1 MKGLSSLIQIN
12 KFIQILFPMKIRR
25 YNLSLYI
32 VGGLVLVITSLILKP
47 FALVGAGER
56 GVIMRFGK
64 VQNTILDEG
73 IHPIVPIVTSVKTL
87 SVRVQ
92 KTDLKADAAS
102 KDLQKVSTDLAV
114 NWNIDP
120 AKANQVYQQIGDE
133 EQIVS
138 SILSPAISEVL
149 KAATSKKTAEKIITE
164 RNELKTEIDT
174 SLKNRLAPYGV
185 IVRDVSLI
193 NFGFSPEFSKAIE
206 AKQIAEQEAKQAE
219 FAVKKATQDAQ
230 AEINRAKGQAE
241 AQRLQRLTLTPEL
254 LQQQAIEKWDGK
266 FPTVM
271 GGNSSLPLINIT
283 PPGQPG
289 K

>member
-1 MKGLSSLIQIN
+1 MKTS
-12 KFIQILFPMKIRR
+12 R

-32 VGGLVLVITSLILKP
+32 VGGIVLFIAAIILKP
-47 FALVGAGER
+47 FAIVGAGER
-56 GVIMRFGK
+56 GVMMRFGK
-64 VQNTILDEG
+64 VQNAILDEG
-73 IHPIVPIVTSVKTL
+73 IHPILPIITSVKTM

-102 KDLQKVSTDLAV
+102 KDLQKVTTDLAV

-120 AKANQVYQQIGDE
+120 AKANQVFQQIGDE
-133 EQIVS
+133 EQIVT

-149 KAATSKKTAEKIITE
+149 KAATSKKTAEEIITK
-164 RNELKTEIDT
+164 RTELKTEIDN
-174 SLKNRLAPYGV
+174 SLKKRLEPYGV

-219 FAVKKATQDAQ
+219 FTVKKATQDAQ

-254 LQQQAIEKWDGK
+254 LQQQAILKWNGQ

-271 GGNSSLPLINIT
+271 GGGGSLPLINIA
-283 PPGQPG
+283 PPGQAASPAA

>member
-1 MKGLSSLIQIN
+1 MKTMQSF
-12 KFIQILFPMKIRR
+12 K
-25 YNLSLYI
+25 YNLALYI
-32 VGGLVLVITSLILKP
+32 VGGLVVAIAALILRP

-56 GVIMRFGK
+56 GIMMRFGK

-73 IHPIVPIVTSVKTL
+73 IHPIIPIVTTVKTL

-92 KTDLKADAAS
+92 KTDIQADAAS

-120 AKANQVYQQIGDE
+120 AKANQVFQQIGDE
-133 EQIVS
+133 EQIVT

-149 KAATSKKTAEKIITE
+149 KAATAKKTAEQIITE
-164 RNELKTEIDT
+164 RNDLKTEIDS
-174 SLKNRLAPYGV
+174 SLKKRLEPYGV

-219 FAVKKATQDAQ
+219 FTVKKATQDAQ

-241 AQRLQRLTLTPEL
+241 AQRLQRQSLTPEI
-254 LQQQAIEKWDGK
+254 LQQQAIQKWDGK

-271 GGNSSLPLINIT
+271 GGNNSLPLINIV
-283 PPGQPG
+283 PPGSQPATPAR
-289 K
+289 